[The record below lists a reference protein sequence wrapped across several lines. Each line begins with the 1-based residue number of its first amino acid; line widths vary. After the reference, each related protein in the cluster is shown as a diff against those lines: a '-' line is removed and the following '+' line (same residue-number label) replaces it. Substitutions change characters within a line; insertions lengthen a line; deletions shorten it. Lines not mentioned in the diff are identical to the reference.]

1 MFSVNVIVHR
11 TSLNSS
17 TLVNKKEKKRKQLTQ
32 ELWIT
37 TVLLDGKNYLPW
49 HSVFFFLDNFKIENK
64 RKLKF
69 KVGKIPKP
77 AKDDIV
83 YDDWRVTV

>member
-1 MFSVNVIVHR
+1 MFSVNVIVRR

-49 HSVFFFLDNFKIENK
+49 HSFFLFLDNFKIENK